1 MNHKS
6 HSASVL
12 KRRHKEASLA
22 DVTSVGKG
30 GPRRMRNMEGN
41 ISSCLTVNFQKGG
54 GIDLRFTTDAERD
67 LWFKVFKDCVLFL
80 VSKFENGLI
89 GDVTGEQ

>member
-1 MNHKS
+1 M
-6 HSASVL
+6 SVQISKEL
-12 KRRHKEASLA
+12 RHKEASLA

-67 LWFKVFKDCVLFL
+67 LWFKVLKEIVNRIKAL
-80 VSKFENGLI
+80 S
-89 GDVTGEQ
+89 